1 MALELDLL
9 GAILLFLGASAV
21 VVFSAIAL
29 ARAGDVIAER
39 TGLGHLWVGSLLI
52 AGATSL
58 PELVTNVTAVR
69 IDNPGLAA
77 GNILGANMLNV
88 SNLAIIAAVFGGRE
102 IYRRL
107 SKGQEYLAIEAFVLT
122 ALAATYVLMGSDS
135 NWFGVTPAAISI
147 LVVYLVGSRVL
158 YVASKSGAAELG
170 ADLEESLPSSL
181 DNDDAGE
188 SDCGESEDCGRA
200 QEQGDDPEQVQADTA
215 EKSLRWGWTVFTI
228 SAAFVAVS
236 AWALAFSA
244 DAIADETGISASF
257 IGVLAVAI
265 VTTLP
270 ELTVG
275 ITSIRIGAPEMAIAG
290 LYGSNAF
297 NIAILAVADLAYVEG
312 SLFGSLDESHVY
324 AGGFAVLLM
333 GIGLLQMRLRRTLK
347 YFALTEPSTV
357 LIVAIYLLGLFLVFR
372 AA

>member
-1 MALELDLL
+1 MELELNLAT
-9 GAILLFLGASAV
+9 AIALFLGASAV
-21 VVFSAIAL
+21 VVFSAVML
-29 ARAGDVIAER
+29 ARAGDVIAAR

-88 SNLAIIAAVFGGRE
+88 SNLAVIAAIFGGRE

-107 SKGQEYLAIEAFVLT
+107 SKGQEYLAIVAFAMT
-122 ALAATYVLMGSDS
+122 ALAATHVVLGSDAH
-135 NWFGVTPAAISI
+135 WFGVSPAAISI
-147 LVVYLVGSRVL
+147 LVIYLVGSRVL
-158 YVASKSGAAELG
+158 YVASKNDPAGVEG
-170 ADLEESLPSSL
+170 EPPERSLS
-181 DNDDAGE
+181 
-188 SDCGESEDCGRA
+188 
-200 QEQGDDPEQVQADTA
+200 
-215 EKSLRWGWTVFTI
+215 WGWAVFLV

-236 AWALAFSA
+236 AWALALSA
-244 DAIADETGISASF
+244 DAIAEETGISASF

-275 ITSIRIGAPEMAIAG
+275 ITSIRIGAPEMAVAG

-297 NIAILAVADLAYVEG
+297 NIAILAVADLAYADDA
-312 SLFGSLDESHVY
+312 LFSSLDSSHLI
-324 AGGFAVLLM
+324 AAGFAVLLM
-333 GIGLLQMRLRRTLK
+333 GLGLIQVRLRRTLK
-347 YFALTEPSTV
+347 YFSFTEPSTV
-357 LIVAIYLLGLFLVFR
+357 TIVAIYLVGLFLVFR
-372 AA
+372 AG

>member
-1 MALELDLL
+1 MELDLNL
-9 GAILLFLGASAV
+9 PGAIALFLGASAV

-107 SKGQEYLAIEAFVLT
+107 SKGQEYLAIEAFILT
-122 ALAATYVLMGSDS
+122 ALAATYVLIGSDS

-147 LVVYLVGSRVL
+147 IVIYLAGSRVL
-158 YVASKSGAAELG
+158 YVASKSGAAAEV
-170 ADLEESLPSSL
+170 
-181 DNDDAGE
+181 
-188 SDCGESEDCGRA
+188 
-200 QEQGDDPEQVQADTA
+200 QGDAPD
-215 EKSLRWGWTVFTI
+215 KSLRWGWSVFLI

-312 SLFGSLDESHVY
+312 SLFGSLEESHVI

-333 GIGLLQMRLRRTLK
+333 GIGLLQMRMRRTLK
-347 YFALTEPSTV
+347 YFSLTEPSTI
-357 LIVAIYLLGLFLVFR
+357 LIVAIYLVGLSLVFR
-372 AA
+372 AG

>member
-1 MALELDLL
+1 MGLELNL
-9 GAILLFLGASAV
+9 ATATALFLGASAV
-21 VVFSAIAL
+21 VVFSAVML
-29 ARAGDVIAER
+29 ARGGDVIAAR

-58 PELVTNVTAVR
+58 PELVTNITAVR

-77 GNILGANMLNV
+77 GNVLGANMLNV

-102 IYRRL
+102 LFRRL
-107 SKGQEYLAIEAFVLT
+107 SRGQEYLAIEAFVLT
-122 ALAATYVLMGSDS
+122 ALAATYVFAGPAL
-135 NWFGVTPAAISI
+135 NWYGVTPAAISI
-147 LVVYLVGSRVL
+147 LVVYLIGSRVL
-158 YVASKSGAAELG
+158 YVASKSGDA
-170 ADLEESLPSSL
+170 SSS
-181 DNDDAGE
+181 AP
-188 SDCGESEDCGRA
+188 A
-200 QEQGDDPEQVQADTA
+200 PV
-215 EKSLRWGWTVFTI
+215 KSLRWGWIVFLL

-244 DAIADETGISASF
+244 DAIAEETGISASF

-275 ITSIRIGAPEMAIAG
+275 VTAIRIGAPEMAVAG

-297 NIAILAVADLAYVEG
+297 NIAILAVADIAYVEG
-312 SLFGSLDESHVY
+312 SLFGSLEESHVI

-333 GIGLLQMRLRRTLK
+333 GLGLIQVRLRRTLK
-347 YFALTEPSTV
+347 YFSLTEPSTL
-357 LIVAIYLLGLFLVFR
+357 LIVAVYLVGLFLVFR
-372 AA
+372 AG

>member
-1 MALELDLL
+1 MALELNLL

-107 SKGQEYLAIEAFVLT
+107 SKGQEYLAIEAFILT
-122 ALAATYVLMGSDS
+122 ALAATYVIMGSDS

-158 YVASKSGAAELG
+158 YVASKSGGAAT
-170 ADLEESLPSSL
+170 
-181 DNDDAGE
+181 
-188 SDCGESEDCGRA
+188 A
-200 QEQGDDPEQVQADTA
+200 QVQGDAPG
-215 EKSLRWGWTVFTI
+215 KSLRWGWTVFII
-228 SAAFVAVS
+228 SAAVVAVS

-333 GIGLLQMRLRRTLK
+333 GIGLLQMRLRQTLK

>member
-29 ARAGDVIAER
+29 ARAGDVIAAR

-122 ALAATYVLMGSDS
+122 ALAATYVLIGSDS

-147 LVVYLVGSRVL
+147 LVIYLVGSRVL
-158 YVASKSGAAELG
+158 YVASKSGGG
-170 ADLEESLPSSL
+170 ADV
-181 DNDDAGE
+181 
-188 SDCGESEDCGRA
+188 
-200 QEQGDDPEQVQADTA
+200 QGNAPD
-215 EKSLRWGWTVFTI
+215 KSLSWGWIVFLV

-236 AWALAFSA
+236 AWALAYSA

-275 ITSIRIGAPEMAIAG
+275 ITSIRIGAPEMAVAG

-312 SLFGSLDESHVY
+312 SLFGALDDSHVI

-333 GIGLLQMRLRRTLK
+333 GIGLLQIRLRRTLK
-347 YFALTEPSTV
+347 YFSLTEPSTIF
-357 LIVAIYLLGLFLVFR
+357 IVAVYLVGLFLVFR
-372 AA
+372 AG

>member
-1 MALELDLL
+1 MGLELNLP
-9 GAILLFLGASAV
+9 GAIVLFLGASAF

-29 ARAGDVIAER
+29 ARAGDVIAAR

-88 SNLAIIAAVFGGRE
+88 SNLAIIAALFGGRE

-122 ALAATYVLMGSDS
+122 ALAATYVFFGDDS
-135 NWFGVTPAAISI
+135 HWFGLTPAAISI
-147 LVVYLVGSRVL
+147 LVIYLVGSRVL
-158 YVASKSGAAELG
+158 YVASKSGGGEV
-170 ADLEESLPSSL
+170 EEEAP
-181 DNDDAGE
+181 DK
-188 SDCGESEDCGRA
+188 
-200 QEQGDDPEQVQADTA
+200 T
-215 EKSLRWGWTVFTI
+215 LRWGWTVFLI
-228 SAAFVAVS
+228 SAAIVAVS
-236 AWALAFSA
+236 AWALALSA

-297 NIAILAVADLAYVEG
+297 NIAILAVADLVYTKG
-312 SLFGSLDESHVY
+312 SLFGALDEGHVI

-333 GIGLLQMRLRRTLK
+333 GIGLIQIRLRRTLQ
-347 YFALTEPSTV
+347 YFSFTEPSTIF
-357 LIVAIYLLGLFLVFR
+357 IVAVYLAGLFLVFR
-372 AA
+372 AG

>member
-1 MALELDLL
+1 MGLELNLAA
-9 GAILLFLGASAV
+9 AIALFLAASAV
-21 VVFSAIAL
+21 VVFSAVML
-29 ARAGDVIAER
+29 ARGGDVIAAR

-102 IYRRL
+102 LFRRL
-107 SKGQEYLAIEAFVLT
+107 SRGQEYLAIEAFVLT
-122 ALAATYVLMGSDS
+122 ALCATYVFIGPAL
-135 NWFGVTPAAISI
+135 NWYGVTPAAISI
-147 LVVYLVGSRVL
+147 LVVYLIGSRVL
-158 YVASKSGAAELG
+158 YVASKSGG
-170 ADLEESLPSSL
+170 
-181 DNDDAGE
+181 GE
-188 SDCGESEDCGRA
+188 G
-200 QEQGDDPEQVQADTA
+200 EQVAPD
-215 EKSLRWGWTVFTI
+215 KSLRWGWIVFLV

-236 AWALAFSA
+236 AWALAYSA
-244 DAIADETGISASF
+244 DAIAEETGISASF

-275 ITSIRIGAPEMAIAG
+275 VTAIRIGAPEMAVAG

-312 SLFGSLDESHVY
+312 SLFGSLDESHIIT
-324 AGGFAVLLM
+324 GGFAVLLM
-333 GIGLLQMRLRRTLK
+333 GLGLIQVRLRRTLK
-347 YFALTEPSTV
+347 YFSLTEPSTIV
-357 LIVAIYLLGLFLVFR
+357 IVAIYLVGLFLVFR
-372 AA
+372 AG

>member
-1 MALELDLL
+1 MEFDLNL
-9 GAILLFLGASAV
+9 PGAIALFLGASAV

-107 SKGQEYLAIEAFVLT
+107 SKGQEYLAIEAFILT
-122 ALAATYVLMGSDS
+122 ALAATYVLIGSDS
-135 NWFGVTPAAISI
+135 SWFGVTPAAISI
-147 LVVYLVGSRVL
+147 IVIYLIGSRVL
-158 YVASKSGAAELG
+158 YVASKSGGAAEV
-170 ADLEESLPSSL
+170 
-181 DNDDAGE
+181 
-188 SDCGESEDCGRA
+188 
-200 QEQGDDPEQVQADTA
+200 QGDAPD
-215 EKSLRWGWTVFTI
+215 KSLRWGWTVFLI

-236 AWALAFSA
+236 AWALALSA
-244 DAIADETGISASF
+244 DAIAAETGISASF

-312 SLFGSLDESHVY
+312 SLFGSLEESHVI

-333 GIGLLQMRLRRTLK
+333 GIGLLQMRMRRTLK
-347 YFALTEPSTV
+347 YFSLTEPSTIF
-357 LIVAIYLLGLFLVFR
+357 IVAIYLVGLFLVFR
-372 AA
+372 AG

>member
-1 MALELDLL
+1 MALELDLT
-9 GAILLFLGASAV
+9 GAIALFLFASAV

-29 ARAGDVIAER
+29 ARAGDVIAAR

-58 PELVTNVTAVR
+58 PELVTNITAVR

-88 SNLAIIAAVFGGRE
+88 SNLAVIAAIFGGRE

-107 SKGQEYLAIEAFVLT
+107 SKGQEYLAIEAFVMT
-122 ALAATYVLMGSDS
+122 ALAATYVLWGSES
-135 NWFGVTPAAISI
+135 NWFGVTPAAVSI
-147 LVVYLVGSRVL
+147 LVIYLIGSRVL
-158 YVASKSGAAELG
+158 YVASKAGGGAA
-170 ADLEESLPSSL
+170 ALPV
-181 DNDDAGE
+181 N
-188 SDCGESEDCGRA
+188 
-200 QEQGDDPEQVQADTA
+200 
-215 EKSLRWGWTVFTI
+215 KSLRWGWSVFAV
-228 SAAFVAVS
+228 SAVFVAVS
-236 AWALAFSA
+236 AWALAYSA
-244 DAIADETGISASF
+244 DAIAEETGISASF

-275 ITSIRIGAPEMAIAG
+275 VTSIRIGAPEMAVAG

-297 NIAILAVADLAYVEG
+297 NIAILAVADIAYVEG
-312 SLFGSLDESHVY
+312 SLFGALDTSHVI

-333 GIGLLQMRLRRTLK
+333 GIGLLQVRLRRTLK
-347 YFALTEPSTV
+347 YFSLTEPSTI
-357 LIVAIYLLGLFLVFR
+357 LIVAIYLVGLALVFR
-372 AA
+372 AG

>member
-1 MALELDLL
+1 MELGLT

-21 VVFSAIAL
+21 VVFAAMAL

-77 GNILGANMLNV
+77 GNVFGANMLNV

-107 SKGQEYLAIEAFVLT
+107 SKGQEYLAIEAFVMT
-122 ALAATYVLMGSDS
+122 ALAATYVLLGSKS

-147 LVVYLVGSRVL
+147 LVVYLIGSRVL
-158 YVASKSGAAELG
+158 YVASKSGAGPDAE
-170 ADLEESLPSSL
+170 EEATP
-181 DNDDAGE
+181 G
-188 SDCGESEDCGRA
+188 
-200 QEQGDDPEQVQADTA
+200 
-215 EKSLRWGWTVFTI
+215 KSLRWGWTVFLI
-228 SAAFVAVS
+228 SAVAVS
-236 AWALAFSA
+236 VSATALAISA
-244 DAIADETGISASF
+244 DAIAEETGISASF

-312 SLFGSLDESHVY
+312 SLFGALGDSHLI

-333 GIGLLQMRLRRTLK
+333 GLGLIQVRLRRTLQ
-347 YFALTEPSTV
+347 YFSLTEPSTI
-357 LIVAIYLLGLFLVFR
+357 LLVAIYLAGLFLIFR
-372 AA
+372 AG